1 MEDLIKRIK
10 KHLEELNDK
19 KFINNLFIILLLS
32 VIVLIGIS
40 IFRDNSKA
48 EIPIKETVKEIYLE
62 DDYSTY
68 LESKLVNI
76 LQKLHGVG
84 QVSVMITLEESIES
98 VPASNTTKTTET
110 TKEVD
115 AQGGTREVNREDT
128 NIQIVSST
136 GSDSM
141 VVLKEINPVVKGVI
155 VVAEGADDIEVLE
168 MLYDAVKTVLGVSG
182 NRVQVY
188 SSK

>member
-1 MEDLIKRIK
+1 MEELINKIK
-10 KHLEELNDK
+10 KHLEGLSDK

-32 VIVLIGIS
+32 FIVLIGIS
-40 IFRDNSKA
+40 IFSDNTTT
-48 EIPIKETVKEIYLE
+48 EIPIKENVKEIKME
-62 DDYSTY
+62 DDYSSY
-68 LESKLVNI
+68 LETKLAAI
-76 LQKLHGVG
+76 LRKLDGVG
-84 QVSVMITLEESIES
+84 EVSVMITLEESIES
-98 VPASNTTKTTET
+98 IPASNTTKTLET

-128 NIQIVSST
+128 NIQIVSSN
-136 GSDSM
+136 GNNSM

-155 VVAEGADDIEVLE
+155 VVAEGAEDVKVLE

>member
-1 MEDLIKRIK
+1 MEELINKIK
-10 KHLEELNDK
+10 KHLEELNNK

-40 IFRDNSKA
+40 LFKDNTNPKTPVV
-48 EIPIKETVKEIYLE
+48 EKVKEIKLE

-68 LESKLVNI
+68 LETKLENI
-76 LQKLHGVG
+76 LGKLDGVG
-84 QVSVMITLEESIES
+84 EVSVMITLEESIES
-98 VPASNTTKTTET
+98 VPASNTTRTVET
-110 TKEVD
+110 TKEID

-128 NIQIVSST
+128 NVQIITSAS
-136 GSDSM
+136 SDSTLL
-141 VVLKEINPVVKGVI
+141 LKEINPLVKGVI
-155 VVAEGADDIEVLE
+155 VVADGAEDIKVLE
-168 MLYDAVKTVLGVSG
+168 MLYDAVKTVLSISG